1 MIIEGVAIG
10 VMLVM
15 KLFPK
20 LPAAQAL
27 HRAFVEQPAAWT
39 RRDLIFACVLVGLL
53 FSGNQFI
60 MLAGMDFAVLLAWD
74 SALAIDAAIAAWT
87 AASLARFEAM
97 RNLVVAKWRAARGR
111 GARAR
116 TMRSRVRA
124 ERRPP
129 ANDDEPGLVALA
141 A

>member
-10 VMLVM
+10 CMLIM

-20 LPAAQAL
+20 TPAAQAL

-39 RRDLIFACVLVGLL
+39 RRHLIFACVLIGLI

-87 AASLARFEAM
+87 AASLGRLDALRRALTAR
-97 RNLVVAKWRAARGR
+97 WRAVRCR

-116 TMRSRVRA
+116 AVRSRVRA
-124 ERRPP
+124 TRRDA
-129 ANDDEPGLVALA
+129 ANDDEPALVVRA